1 LVDPRIYRASF
12 VPALL
17 ALIVAMF
24 SLASRPVPRA
34 SDLAPDAFSGVDALS
49 DTREFVQRFPD
60 RRAGSPGD
68 VGLADLVEMR
78 FRALGLET
86 SRQRFFADV
95 DGQEQE
101 LSNVIGRL
109 RGRSDREVV
118 IMAHRD
124 SAGRPGAAAATG
136 TAVLLELTQALDAL
150 DRSKTIVV
158 VSSDGATADDAG
170 ARRFADHYAGR
181 DRVEAALVIDDIGA
195 RTLRR
200 PFVIPWST
208 DSHRAS
214 LDAARTVEAAL
225 RRETGAAAGSES
237 WLGQFMRLAWPLT
250 LREQGPLVRSG
261 LDAVTLTARGEL
273 PRAPGT
279 DTLAGISSDRLTRFG
294 RAGFASVLAFDSPRF
309 RAGPPHRDLVMG
321 RNVLP
326 SWSLGLLAAA
336 LTLPALVAAIDAVA
350 RARRRRAPVAEWMGW
365 ALGASIAFGIAA
377 LGAIAFELVGWLP
390 GSIEEAVMPSTAPSF
405 GEAAPALLA
414 LGLLLAL
421 AWITVRRLF
430 AGGAHLRDTASG
442 AASVALLL
450 TIEVLLVCVLNPY
463 AGLLLVPA
471 AHLSLLAALPDRP
484 RSSLLAPA
492 IFAGGAA
499 LPALALLYYGARL
512 DLGLAPDSYGLML
525 VGAFS
530 GSLASAVLGSLLAGT
545 LTSAVI
551 VTLRSERREPP
562 PEVTVRGPVT
572 YAGPG
577 SLGGTESALRR

>member
-34 SDLAPDAFSGVDALS
+34 SDLAPDAFSGADALS

-68 VGLADLVEMR
+68 TGLAEVVAMR

-86 SRQRFFADV
+86 TRQRFFADV
-95 DGQEQE
+95 DGKDQE

-109 RGRSDREVV
+109 RGRSDREIV

-124 SAGRPGAAAATG
+124 SAGRPGAAAASG

-150 DRSKTIVV
+150 DRTKTIVV
-158 VSSDGATADDAG
+158 VSTDGATADDAG

-181 DRVEAALVIDDIGA
+181 DKVDVALVIDDIGA
-195 RTLRR
+195 RAPRR
-200 PFVIPWST
+200 PYVLPWST

-214 LDAARTVEAAL
+214 LVAARTVEGAL

-237 WLGQFMRLAWPLT
+237 WPGQFMRLAWPLT

-273 PRAPGT
+273 PRAPGS
-279 DTLAGISSDRLTRFG
+279 DTLADTSADRLTRFG
-294 RAGFASVLAFDSPRF
+294 RAGFASVLAFDSPRY
-309 RAGPPHRDLVMG
+309 RAGTPHRDLVIG

-326 SWSLGLLAAA
+326 SWSLALLAAA
-336 LTLPALVAAIDAVA
+336 LTLPALVAAFDAVA
-350 RARRRRAPVAEWMGW
+350 RARRRRAPVGEWVGW
-365 ALGASIAFGIAA
+365 TLGASIAFGVTA
-377 LGAIAFELVGWLP
+377 LGALVFELVNWLP
-390 GSIEEAVMPSTAPSF
+390 GSIEEAVAPSTAPSF
-405 GEAAPALLA
+405 GEAAPALAA
-414 LGLLLAL
+414 LGLLFGL

-430 AGGAHLRDTASG
+430 AGDAYLRDTASG
-442 AASVALLL
+442 AAAIALMLSV
-450 TIEVLLVCVLNPY
+450 EVLVLCALNPY

-471 AHLSLLAALPDRP
+471 AHVSLLAALPVRP
-484 RSSLLAPA
+484 RNSVLAPA
-492 IFAGGAA
+492 ILAASVA

-512 DLGLAPDSYGLML
+512 DLGLSLDSYGLML
-525 VGAFS
+525 VTAFS
-530 GSLASAVLGSLLAGT
+530 GSVVSAALGSLLAGT
-545 LTSAVI
+545 LASAVI
-551 VTLRSERREPP
+551 VTFRADGRESPS
-562 PEVTVRGPVT
+562 EVTVRGPVT